1 MSNGTEFMVKER
13 FTFLEDKHLMPVQRQ
28 LYMEPGME
36 AQISGKFRKKQRDDQ
51 YELVFHV
58 LQHTAVQ
65 ASLVKRQIFIFLT
78 D

>member
-1 MSNGTEFMVKER
+1 
-13 FTFLEDKHLMPVQRQ
+13 MPVQRQ